1 MGKVPL
7 KEVIKL
13 IKELRKSGVIGK
25 KRKRKQYNKKQK
37 QVGVNAGIKQNNP
50 LTGYVTNSGF
60 NAPATNNVGS
70 NINTL
75 IASEQLKMLE
85 NKNNAQQNNPPII
98 LPVDNN
104 NYDDQLQE
112 HNFLI
117 NDLYNQGNRNFD
129 LLGYAIG
136 DLYKNYDKALK
147 NAQSQPGFNYADNN
161 DVPSTGG
168 SDMFIPQGNKQSI
181 IDQNLHYNQNFYG
194 DDYDPSVEDDINQNY
209 EEYVKTA
216 KKVESKVNNIF
227 NYHSDNAKQKL
238 KNNKV
243 IPVSDQ
249 IYNDSEP

>member
-25 KRKRKQYNKKQK
+25 KRKRNQYNKI

-70 NINTL
+70 NNNNL

-98 LPVDNN
+98 LPADNN
-104 NYDDQLQE
+104 NYYDEQFQE
-112 HNFLI
+112 HNNLI
-117 NDLYNQGNRNFD
+117 GDLYYEGNRNFN
-129 LLGYAIG
+129 LLGNAIG
-136 DLYKNYDKALK
+136 DLYKNYDKLLK

-161 DVPSTGG
+161 DVPPSTGG
-168 SDMFIPQGNKQSI
+168 SDMFIPQGNK
-181 IDQNLHYNQNFYG
+181 
-194 DDYDPSVEDDINQNY
+194 
-209 EEYVKTA
+209 
-216 KKVESKVNNIF
+216 
-227 NYHSDNAKQKL
+227 
-238 KNNKV
+238 
-243 IPVSDQ
+243 
-249 IYNDSEP
+249 